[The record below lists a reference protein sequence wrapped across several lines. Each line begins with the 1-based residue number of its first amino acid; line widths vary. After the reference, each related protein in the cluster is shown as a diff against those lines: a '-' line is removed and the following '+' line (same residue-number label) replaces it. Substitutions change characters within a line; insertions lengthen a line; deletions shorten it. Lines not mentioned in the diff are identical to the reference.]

1 MDIKEFL
8 GQALHLDSVI
18 NSEVAELDRLRK
30 LSMKIGSSRLDERV
44 THSAPNEAPFA
55 KWVESIVDKEREI
68 NEKIDKLVAVKLSIS
83 NFIDSIDNH
92 EWQSLLRNRYV
103 LCMSW
108 PNIAVAMN
116 YSLST
121 VQRLHKKILRN
132 LEN

>member
-1 MDIKEFL
+1 M
-8 GQALHLDSVI
+8 
-18 NSEVAELDRLRK
+18 
-30 LSMKIGSSRLDERV
+30 
-44 THSAPNEAPFA
+44 
-55 KWVESIVDKEREI
+55 DKEREI
-68 NEKIDKLVAVKLSIS
+68 NEKIDKLVAVKLEIS
-83 NFIDSIDNH
+83 NFIDGIDKH

-108 PNIAVAMN
+108 PDIAVAMK